1 MLALEKCEPL
11 KIVSRKGVYEIL
23 QAMKY
28 EGKKFSELMFITK
41 LNPGI
46 LDRHLKALMKS
57 KLVEK
62 DGGIYRLTEKGKKAV
77 ELLEQ
82 LVKALN

>member
-1 MLALEKCEPL
+1 MIALERYEPL

-23 QAMKY
+23 QAMKH

-46 LDRHLKALMKS
+46 LDRHLKALMNS

-62 DGGIYRLTEKGKKAV
+62 DEGVYRLTEKGKKAV

>member
-1 MLALEKCEPL
+1 MIALERYKPL
-11 KIVSRKGVYEIL
+11 KIVSRKGDYEIL
-23 QAMKY
+23 QAMKN

-57 KLVEK
+57 QLVEK